1 MLFNKTGQIRYRLL
15 NPFQVICCGVPKEW
29 NMTLYLFQA
38 NDAKNETN
46 KSCLMAY
53 AELWL
58 AFQERRK

>member
-1 MLFNKTGQIRYRLL
+1 
-15 NPFQVICCGVPKEW
+15 
-29 NMTLYLFQA
+29 MTLYLFQA